1 MPTKE
6 AKILATDLNS
16 YYTRLNQIRAKFGLA
31 QVTYSTVTSDT
42 KATSQQAKTLK
53 SAVDTVKSSTKYLNS
68 VTTWEPGTSI
78 DQGQPIATLPF
89 VTLDTTLDNMMA
101 ACPHDSVNSTH
112 GNFSDFSTNGT
123 CSTNSTCGQRTNAV
137 NDNFSTRGNNNNS
150 QWGSG

>member
-16 YYTRLNQIRAKFGLA
+16 YYTRLNQIRSKFGLA

-68 VTTWEPGTSI
+68 VVTWEPGTSI
-78 DQGQPIATLPF
+78 NQGQPIATLPF
-89 VTLDTTLDNMMA
+89 VTLALTTTPTVLSFLVIFLA
-101 ACPHDSVNSTH
+101 VASHSTI
-112 GNFSDFSTNGT
+112 
-123 CSTNSTCGQRTNAV
+123 CA
-137 NDNFSTRGNNNNS
+137 
-150 QWGSG
+150 

>member
-16 YYTRLNQIRAKFGLA
+16 YYTRLNQIRSKFGLA

-68 VTTWEPGTSI
+68 VATWEPGTSI
-78 DQGQPIATLPF
+78 NQGQPITTLPF
-89 VTLDTTLDNMMA
+89 VTLDTTLDNMMT
-101 ACPHDSVNSTH
+101 ACAHDSVNSTY

>member
-16 YYTRLNQIRAKFGLA
+16 YYTRLNQIRSRFGLA
-31 QVTYSTVTSDT
+31 QVTYSTITSGT
-42 KATSQQAKTLK
+42 NATSQQAQTLK
-53 SAVDTVKSSTKYLNS
+53 NEVNTVKNSTKFLNG
-68 VTTWEPGTSI
+68 VAAWDPGTSI
-78 DQGQPIATLPF
+78 NQGQPIAVLPF
-89 VTLDTTLDNMMA
+89 VTLDETLNSMMA
-101 ACPHDSVNSTH
+101 ACAHHSVNSTH